1 MTGLVSGARH
11 HDVTDRAFLRL
22 VLGVFALV
30 ALLRY
35 LPVLTGKVP
44 FPADIVNTMPPM
56 VSVFVS
62 LGKGDHAELGDL
74 GKMVFPWLLLEAAA
88 VRDVGLAT
96 WNHPI
101 HPRP

>member
-35 LPVLTGKVP
+35 LPILTGKVP
-44 FPADIVNTMPPM
+44 FPADIVNTIRHGSLLP
-56 VSVFVS
+56 SV
-62 LGKGDHAELGDL
+62 
-74 GKMVFPWLLLEAAA
+74 AAGGTT
-88 VRDVGLAT
+88 RNLAT
-96 WNHPI
+96 LL
-101 HPRP
+101 R